1 MLVWNIV
8 SVNVWI
14 YNKCIIMSIGRD
26 LHDTL
31 FVKFDEFKLVF
42 MCICFDRY
50 LIGKFKGV

>member
-31 FVKFDEFKLVF
+31 FVKFDEFN
-42 MCICFDRY
+42 RY
-50 LIGKFKGV
+50 SCVYALIAI

>member
-8 SVNVWI
+8 SMNVWI
-14 YNKCIIMSIGRD
+14 YNKCIIMSIERD

-31 FVKFDEFKLVF
+31 FVKFDEFKQVF

-50 LIGKFKGV
+50 LNWKI